1 LSLTVLRPRQ
11 SAASASSAAFRAPAV
26 RRPAVGSVPGGRPRR
41 SVALLV
47 FVLSLLT
54 ATSSL
59 ATDLYLPAFP
69 EISADL
75 GASEAQV
82 QLTLTAIMVGLAVG
96 QLVLGPLSDRLGR
109 RLPLLAGA
117 GVFTLSSLVSVVAP
131 SVEVLSVLRLLQGL
145 SGAAGA
151 VIARAVVRDVFDG
164 EEGARFFSR
173 LSLLT
178 GLAPMLAPMLGGQL
192 LLFGSWRLLFGVLAL
207 VGLANLVLV
216 HLALPET
223 LPRERG
229 VRRSGERGS
238 VLRSLLRLQLD
249 PRFMGPTLV
258 MALSFAMT
266 FSYISAFSFVSE
278 SEFGATPQQFSLIF
292 GVNSLGM
299 VLGNQVNTVLIGRVD
314 GPRRLLAG
322 LLGALG
328 AVAVLVCLAA
338 SGRAGLVP
346 VTAVLF
352 VMMFFTG
359 LISPNATTLA
369 IASQPSSV
377 AGTGSAL
384 LGALQFAVG
393 GGLAATTGMGEG
405 GAASLM
411 SMSVV
416 MLLTAA
422 AAGAVFAGWVFLGR
436 RTPVLRTA

>member
-1 LSLTVLRPRQ
+1 MQLSLTTLRPRM
-11 SAASASSAAFRAPAV
+11 SAASAALRSSVVRQPTAGTAPRGRSRQAA
-26 RRPAVGSVPGGRPRR
+26 
-41 SVALLV
+41 ALLV

-75 GASEAQV
+75 GATEAQV

-96 QLVLGPLSDRLGR
+96 QLVLGPLSDRWGR
-109 RLPLLAGA
+109 RVPLLVGA
-117 GVFTLSSLVSVVAP
+117 GVFTLSSLASAVVP
-131 SVEVLSVLRLLQGL
+131 TVEALSVLRLLQGL

-151 VIARAVVRDVFDG
+151 VISRAVVRDVFDG
-164 EEGARFFSR
+164 EDGARFFSR

-192 LLFGSWRLLFGVLAL
+192 LLFGSWRMLFGVLGLVGL
-207 VGLANLVLV
+207 VGLALVYF
-216 HLALPET
+216 ALPET
-223 LPRERG
+223 LPRRDAG
-229 VRRSGERGS
+229 RAGRRGS
-238 VLRSLLRLQLD
+238 VLGVLLRLHLD

-258 MALSFAMT
+258 MSLSFAMT
-266 FSYISAFSFVSE
+266 FTYISAFSFVSE

-292 GVNSLGM
+292 GINSLGM
-299 VLGNQVNTVLIGRVD
+299 VLGNQANTMLIGRMD

-322 LLGALG
+322 LLGALA
-328 AVAVLVCLAA
+328 AVAVLVYLAV
-338 SGRAGLVP
+338 SGQAGLVS
-346 VTAVLF
+346 VTAALF

-384 LGALQFAVG
+384 LGALQFAIG
-393 GGLAATTGMGEG
+393 GGLAATSGMGEG
-405 GAASLM
+405 GEASLL

-422 AAGAVFAGWVFLGR
+422 AAGVVFVGWAFLAR
-436 RTPVLRTA
+436 RVPAPRTA